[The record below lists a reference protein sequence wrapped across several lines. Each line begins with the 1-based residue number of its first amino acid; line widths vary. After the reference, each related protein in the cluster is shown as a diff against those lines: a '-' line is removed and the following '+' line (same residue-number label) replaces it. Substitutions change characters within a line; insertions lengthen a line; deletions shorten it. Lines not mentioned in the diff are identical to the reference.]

1 MRDALQKA
9 LDFAMAKEREAEAFY
24 KEWSQRAKDP
34 AVRGLFAELA
44 GVEYGHLQMLE
55 RISPEDMVG
64 RGRQPVEDL
73 GLSEAMV
80 DVEVSEGLGLQG
92 AMIVA
97 MKREEVAINLYTQL
111 ASWGGQTAPLFEA
124 MVKEERQHKAKL
136 EAEYDRHILT
146 EN

>member
-1 MRDALQKA
+1 MRNALQKA

-34 AVRGLFAELA
+34 SVRGLFAELA
-44 GVEYGHLQMLE
+44 GVEYGHLQMLQ
-55 RISPEDMVG
+55 RISPEDMIG
-64 RGRQPVEDL
+64 RGSRTVDEL

-92 AMIVA
+92 AMILA
-97 MKREEVAINLYTQL
+97 MKREEAAINLYAHL

-124 MVKEERQHKAKL
+124 MVKEERRHKAKL
-136 EAEYDRHILT
+136 EVEYDRHILT